1 MGCHARALGYLRL
14 PQLSI
19 TSRRAI
25 ASKTSHEERT
35 AADRRE
41 PGMHTVVL
49 SNIRQMNLNVRLLKL
64 QPRGDTPKAR
74 ELVHGSNT

>member
-1 MGCHARALGYLRL
+1 MSCHPRALGFLRL

-25 ASKTSHEERT
+25 ASKTTRKER
-35 AADRRE
+35 AAAEQRE

-49 SNIRQMNLNVRLLKL
+49 SNIRQMNFNVRLLKL
-64 QPRGDTPKAR
+64 QPRGDKPKAR
-74 ELVHGSNT
+74 ELVR